1 MKFWLS
7 EFTLFSQWLN
17 IMLRFGRPV
26 FPEITGKTKKTA
38 SLQQVH
44 GFLSIDAPGQSVSE
58 PEPSQ
63 SPTQWVCDGWRCL
76 SRHMT
81 SRPCFDV
88 VHRGN
93 PNPNQRSVLH
103 GAGLGGDW
111 VFPPKNL
118 SEADLRQPQAGHQKG
133 ENPVGILSFLVPVVG
148 LEPTRHRWQRIL
160 SPPRLPFQHTGT
172 YLNTIPY
179 PG

>member
-63 SPTQWVCDGWRCL
+63 SPTQWVCDGKGKTR
-76 SRHMT
+76 S
-81 SRPCFDV
+81 PVDV
-88 VHRGN
+88 
-93 PNPNQRSVLH
+93 
-103 GAGLGGDW
+103 A
-111 VFPPKNL
+111 VFEPPH
-118 SEADLRQPQAGHQKG
+118 DLAA
-133 ENPVGILSFLVPVVG
+133 LL
-148 LEPTRHRWQRIL
+148 
-160 SPPRLPFQHTGT
+160 
-172 YLNTIPY
+172 
-179 PG
+179 